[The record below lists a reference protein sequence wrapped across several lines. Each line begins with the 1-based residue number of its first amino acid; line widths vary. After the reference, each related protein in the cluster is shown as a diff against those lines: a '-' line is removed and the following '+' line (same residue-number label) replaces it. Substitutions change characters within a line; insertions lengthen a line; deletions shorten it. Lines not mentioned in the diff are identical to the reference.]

1 MFVRIETRDGLV
13 GWGEAACLG
22 GPTWSEESAESIVAT
37 LERYVAP
44 WLVGRDATQIEA
56 LRLEMARRVQ
66 GNPFARAA
74 VEMALWDLNGRAL
87 GVPVHRLLGGRVR
100 DRVPLSWSLAVDEPR
115 RRGARRRA
123 TKVAR
128 GHRIFKIKTA
138 AHPVAEDV
146 ARVRAIREAV
156 GPDVRL
162 RVDANQGWDRP
173 TALRAIRAIEPY
185 DLDFVE
191 QPVPRWD
198 LDGLA
203 EIARSVT
210 VPIMADESCCSPQD
224 ALAIARRGGVSILA
238 LKLTKS
244 AGLLGTMAIARI
256 AEAAG
261 LGCYVGCMIETSLGT
276 AAYLQVALAA
286 SPVTWGCELFGPL
299 LLRGDVVRR
308 AGPLRRRLHS
318 RPGRS
323 RARRRGRRDRAQGV
337 DAALTARYSP
347 SRGGARIGARRVRA
361 RRSGG
366 WRRPRSRPGPPG
378 SRGPRRSRA
387 ARRGP
392 SAPRPTRAATRRAA
406 R

>member
-1 MFVRIETRDGLV
+1 VSGAARPLTIGDVRLLTADIPVSRPHHMSFTTLTAVNFVFVRIETRDGLV

-22 GPTWSEESAESIVAT
+22 GPTWSEESAESIAVT
-37 LERYVAP
+37 LERYIIP
-44 WLVGRDATQIEA
+44 WLVGRDAAQLEA

-100 DRVPLSWSLAVDEPR
+100 DRVPLSWSLAVGDGEAEVAE
-115 RRGARRRA
+115 ARA
-123 TKVAR
+123 KVAR
-128 GHRIFKIKTA
+128 GHRIFKIKAA
-138 AHPVAEDV
+138 AHPVATDV

-156 GPDVRL
+156 GPEVRL

-173 TALRAIRAIEPY
+173 TALRAIRALEPY

-203 EIARSVT
+203 EIARAVS
-210 VPIMADESCCSPQD
+210 VPIMADESCGSPQD

-244 AGLLGTMAIARI
+244 AGLAATMAIARI

-276 AAYLQVALAA
+276 AAYLHAALAA

-299 LLRGDVVRR
+299 LLRGDVVREPVR
-308 AGPLRRRLHS
+308 YADGCILALDGPGL
-318 RPGRS
+318 
-323 RARRRGRRDRAQGV
+323 GV
-337 DAALTARYSP
+337 DVDETALEE
-347 SRGGARIGARRVRA
+347 
-361 RRSGG
+361 
-366 WRRPRSRPGPPG
+366 W
-378 SRGPRRSRA
+378 
-387 ARRGP
+387 
-392 SAPRPTRAATRRAA
+392 TRR
-406 R
+406 

>member
-1 MFVRIETRDGLV
+1 MKAAAQPLTICDVRLVVADIPVSRPHHMSFTTLTAVNFVFVRIETRDGQV

-22 GPTWSEESAESIVAT
+22 GPTWSEESAESIAAT
-37 LERYVAP
+37 LERYVIP
-44 WLVGRDATQIEA
+44 WLHGRDATQIEA
-56 LRLEMARRVQ
+56 LRMEMGRRVQ

-100 DRVPLSWSLAVDEPR
+100 DRVPLSWSLAVASGDAEVAE
-115 RRGARRRA
+115 ARE
-123 TKVAR
+123 KVAR

-138 AHPVAEDV
+138 AHPVAGDV

-162 RVDANQGWDRP
+162 RIDANQGWDRP
-173 TALRAIRAIEPY
+173 TALRAIRAMEPY

-191 QPVPRWD
+191 QPLPRWD

-210 VPIMADESCCSPQD
+210 VPIMADESCGSPQD

-244 AGLLGTMAIARI
+244 AGLASTMAIARI

-276 AAYLQVALAA
+276 AAYLHAALAA
-286 SPVTWGCELFGPL
+286 PPVTWGCELFGPL
-299 LLRGDVVRR
+299 LLRGDVVREPVR
-308 AGPLRRRLHS
+308 YADGCILALDGPGL
-318 RPGRS
+318 
-323 RARRRGRRDRAQGV
+323 GV
-337 DAALTARYSP
+337 EVDETALKE
-347 SRGGARIGARRVRA
+347 
-361 RRSGG
+361 
-366 WRRPRSRPGPPG
+366 W
-378 SRGPRRSRA
+378 
-387 ARRGP
+387 
-392 SAPRPTRAATRRAA
+392 TRRT
-406 R
+406 

>member
-1 MFVRIETRDGLV
+1 MSVTNQPLPIGDIRLVLADIPVSRPHHMSFTTLTAVNFVFVRVETRDGLV

-22 GPTWSEESAESIVAT
+22 GPTWSEESAESIAAT
-37 LERYVAP
+37 LERYVIP
-44 WLVGRDATQIEA
+44 WLRGRDATQIEA
-56 LRLEMARRVQ
+56 LRVELARRVA

-100 DRVPLSWSLAVDEPR
+100 DRVPLSWSLAVASGDAEVAE
-115 RRGARRRA
+115 ARE
-123 TKVAR
+123 KVAR

-173 TALRAIRAIEPY
+173 TALRAIRAMEPF

-191 QPVPRWD
+191 QPLPRWD

-210 VPIMADESCCSPQD
+210 VPIMADESCGSPQD

-244 AGLLGTMAIARI
+244 AGLAATLAIARI

-261 LGCYVGCMIETSLGT
+261 LGCYVGCMIETALGT
-276 AAYLQVALAA
+276 AAYLHGALAA
-286 SPVTWGCELFGPL
+286 PPVTWGCELFGPL
-299 LLRGDVVRR
+299 LLRGDVVREPVR
-308 AGPLRRRLHS
+308 YADGCILALDGPGL
-318 RPGRS
+318 
-323 RARRRGRRDRAQGV
+323 GV
-337 DAALTARYSP
+337 EVDETALKE
-347 SRGGARIGARRVRA
+347 
-361 RRSGG
+361 
-366 WRRPRSRPGPPG
+366 W
-378 SRGPRRSRA
+378 
-387 ARRGP
+387 
-392 SAPRPTRAATRRAA
+392 TRR
-406 R
+406 

>member
-1 MFVRIETRDGLV
+1 
-13 GWGEAACLG
+13 
-22 GPTWSEESAESIVAT
+22 

-44 WLVGRDATQIEA
+44 WLIGRDAAQLEA

-74 VEMALWDLNGRAL
+74 VEMALWDINGRAL

-100 DRVPLSWSLAVDEPR
+100 DRVPLSWSLAVGSGEAEVAE
-115 RRGARRRA
+115 ARE
-123 TKVAR
+123 KVAR

-156 GPDVRL
+156 GPEVRL

-173 TALRAIRAIEPY
+173 TALRAIRAMEPC

-203 EIARSVT
+203 EIARSVS
-210 VPIMADESCCSPQD
+210 VPIMADESCGSPHD

-244 AGLLGTMAIARI
+244 AGLASTMAIARI

-276 AAYLQVALAA
+276 AAYLQAAVAAA
-286 SPVTWGCELFGPL
+286 PVTWGCELFGPL
-299 LLRGDVVRR
+299 LLRGDVVREPVR
-308 AGPLRRRLHS
+308 YADGCILAPDGPGL
-318 RPGRS
+318 
-323 RARRRGRRDRAQGV
+323 GV
-337 DAALTARYSP
+337 DVDETALEE
-347 SRGGARIGARRVRA
+347 
-361 RRSGG
+361 
-366 WRRPRSRPGPPG
+366 W
-378 SRGPRRSRA
+378 
-387 ARRGP
+387 
-392 SAPRPTRAATRRAA
+392 TRRT
-406 R
+406 

>member
-1 MFVRIETRDGLV
+1 MSARALTIGDVRLIVADIPVSRPHHMSFTTLTAVNFVFVRIETRDGLV

-22 GPTWSEESAESIVAT
+22 GPTWSEESAESIAVT
-37 LERYVAP
+37 LERYVLP
-44 WLVGRDATQIEA
+44 WLIGRDATQIEA

-100 DRVPLSWSLAVDEPR
+100 DRVPLSWSLAVAGGDAEVAE
-115 RRGARRRA
+115 ARD
-123 TKVAR
+123 KVAR

-173 TALRAIRAIEPY
+173 TALRAIRAMEPY

-210 VPIMADESCCSPQD
+210 VPIMADESCGSPQD

-244 AGLLGTMAIARI
+244 AGLGPTMAIAHI

-299 LLRGDVVRR
+299 LLRGDVVRQPVR
-308 AGPLRRRLHS
+308 YADGCILALDGPGL
-318 RPGRS
+318 
-323 RARRRGRRDRAQGV
+323 GV
-337 DAALTARYSP
+337 EVDETALKE
-347 SRGGARIGARRVRA
+347 
-361 RRSGG
+361 
-366 WRRPRSRPGPPG
+366 W
-378 SRGPRRSRA
+378 
-387 ARRGP
+387 
-392 SAPRPTRAATRRAA
+392 TRR
-406 R
+406 